1 MNSFSVVKVAKEQ
14 TQPDSKRNN
23 LSMKTNNSEE
33 HEKQEDR
40 ASKHKE
46 PRGNWFKKPKLAEVE
61 SEQTGDKQLK
71 RKKQGQVRGCG
82 GKGSERKTPK
92 KQ

>member
-1 MNSFSVVKVAKEQ
+1 MVGCEELNSFSVVKVLKEQ
-14 TQPDSKRNN
+14 TQTDWKRNN
-23 LSMKTNNSEE
+23 LSIKTKNSEQ

-46 PRGNWFKKPKLAEVE
+46 PRGNWFKKTKLAEVE

-71 RKKQGQVRGCG
+71 RKK
-82 GKGSERKTPK
+82 
-92 KQ
+92 